1 MKRWAYLLLL
11 TSFLACEKEAIEP
24 AVQEYLFL
32 GHIYEGSNRIDERVE
47 AIHLDDYA
55 GIWLG
60 GDVCVETTEEY
71 ATLEYLDC
79 LFELE
84 NERVHWA
91 VGNHDIRNGN
101 MEWISEFTR
110 RPTYYTKYD
119 NGLQIV
125 VINTCL
131 GRNEPLKNRCEEMEE
146 QYQMLKTVLD
156 TVQAASHLILLS
168 HHNVWGGI
176 DERIDCE
183 AANACALWNN
193 FRCGQS
199 SKFAP
204 LFYEQLKAVRQRGI
218 EVIAVAG
225 DGGQKSKKYEYQ
237 DEAGIHF
244 LVSGIARNSS
254 LNSNPD
260 SLLIFQHRPKTQEL
274 DWEFVNLDELTAM
287 QKKKKEDCR

>member
-1 MKRWAYLLLL
+1 MKRLAYWCLLILII
-11 TSFLACEKEAIEP
+11 ACEKEELNP

-32 GHIYEGSNRIDERVE
+32 GHIYESSNRIDKRVE
-47 AIHLDDYA
+47 AINFERYA

-71 ATLEYLDC
+71 ETLEYLDC
-79 LFELE
+79 VFDLGKE
-84 NERVHWA
+84 NIHWA

-101 MEWISEFTR
+101 MDWISEFTK
-110 RPTYYTKYD
+110 RPTYYTQYQ

-131 GRNEPLKNRCEEMEE
+131 GRNDPLKDRCEEMEE
-146 QYQMLKTVLD
+146 QYQLLDAVLD
-156 TVQAASHLILLS
+156 TVQAASQLILLS

-176 DERIDCE
+176 DEHIFCE

-193 FRCGQS
+193 FRCGHS

-204 LFYEQLKAVRQRGI
+204 YFYDKLKVVRERGI

-237 DEAGIHF
+237 DKAGIHF
-244 LVSGIARNSS
+244 LVSGIDRNSS
-254 LNSNPD
+254 FNSNPD
-260 SLLIFQHRPKTQEL
+260 SLLIFQHNPTKQEL
-274 DWEFVNLDELTAM
+274 S
-287 QKKKKEDCR
+287 